1 MDGVRNTRSLSLRS
15 LYGIVFAAMFALSLV
30 SATTQA
36 LAATQSRGG
45 APGSAFFDP
54 GIAIRVDELGV
65 RRPLIGLTDGIATLL
80 GVTWE

>member
-1 MDGVRNTRSLSLRS
+1 MRNTRSLSLRS
-15 LYGIVFAAMFALSLV
+15 LYGIAFAAMFAVSLV

-36 LAATQSRGG
+36 LAATYGRGG
-45 APGSAFFDP
+45 SPGTAFFDP
-54 GIAIRVDELGV
+54 GLVIRVDELGV